1 MRLSIYRIFIFC
13 DFFLSVFSKAAKT
26 RKIFGILRYSLKSH
40 TEEVEVDVYTK
51 FHRAR
56 SIRTWKKIGGTESLN
71 MAMAMVL
78 GIGVLDAKRHISIS
92 HKNQSIW
99 NIDTRFTASCS
110 LRQDLSIA
118 IGLKVVA
125 CGGGPQ
131 KRCRNRRFRRA
142 GAVGYIHVREAVTPF
157 LRSGGKNGGATTAI
171 AVVG

>member
-1 MRLSIYRIFIFC
+1 M
-13 DFFLSVFSKAAKT
+13 AKT
-26 RKIFGILRYSLKSH
+26 RKIFGILRNGLKSH

-56 SIRTWKKIGGTESLN
+56 SIRTWKKIGGKRSLN
-71 MAMAMVL
+71 IAMAMVL
-78 GIGVLDAKRHISIS
+78 VMGIGVLDAKRHISIS

-125 CGGGPQ
+125 CDGGPQ
-131 KRCRNRRFRRA
+131 K
-142 GAVGYIHVREAVTPF
+142 
-157 LRSGGKNGGATTAI
+157 
-171 AVVG
+171 

>member
-1 MRLSIYRIFIFC
+1 M
-13 DFFLSVFSKAAKT
+13 AKT
-26 RKIFGILRYSLKSH
+26 RKIFGILRNGLKSH

-71 MAMAMVL
+71 MAM

-118 IGLKVVA
+118 IGSKVVA

>member
-1 MRLSIYRIFIFC
+1 MMPM
-13 DFFLSVFSKAAKT
+13 
-26 RKIFGILRYSLKSH
+26 
-40 TEEVEVDVYTK
+40 E
-51 FHRAR
+51 
-56 SIRTWKKIGGTESLN
+56 IR
-71 MAMAMVL
+71 
-78 GIGVLDAKRHISIS
+78 VLDAKRHISIS

-131 KRCRNRRFRRA
+131 KRCRNRRFRRT

>member
-1 MRLSIYRIFIFC
+1 MF
-13 DFFLSVFSKAAKT
+13 FSKTAKT
-26 RKIFGILRYSLKSH
+26 RKIFGILWSGFKRH

-71 MAMAMVL
+71 MAMAM

-125 CGGGPQ
+125 CDGGPQ
-131 KRCRNRRFRRA
+131 K
-142 GAVGYIHVREAVTPF
+142 
-157 LRSGGKNGGATTAI
+157 
-171 AVVG
+171 